1 MQGDDPSVLNTAAR
15 ILKKVIV
22 IKILRPDRL
31 LATIN
36 QLLAASLG
44 DDITQ
49 ISQVDLTEFSGAK
62 IRPKNPIML
71 VSAPGYDASLKVEM
85 LAKQVNKKYTAVAMG
100 SPEAFAQ
107 VDQAIRNAGKS
118 GSWVLLK
125 NVHLVPNWLGELEK
139 KIYNMTLD
147 S

>member
-1 MQGDDPSVLNTAAR
+1 MQGDDPSVLNAAAR
-15 ILKKVIV
+15 ILKKVIL

-31 LATIN
+31 LAAIN

-49 ISQVDLTEFSGAK
+49 ISQVDLIEFSGAK

-107 VDQAIRNAGKS
+107 VDQAIRNAAKS

-147 S
+147 N